1 MEILNHTHEITTW
14 QQGVDYTFA
23 TRDTWR
29 KCPKQG
35 GRVNTSNEINTRHFS
50 RIMGRTFPLVEI
62 KNPVMQTVARQL
74 EEEGKSDAT
83 INRIFSAVSTV
94 LHHCAFD
101 QLIPR
106 PNQFRYRKEGE
117 SRITFFTKEQ
127 VTQLEAIASNVFM
140 RTDLKD
146 LIRFAAYTGMR
157 RGEIYKIRAKDIL
170 LEEGVIHV
178 GGVPTQTTKAKNW
191 RKIPVHPTLYENLSQ
206 RLEGVAGSVQIFG
219 DEWSNLD
226 QICEAFNK
234 CVKYLRI
241 GEDYT
246 FHTLRHSFA
255 TWHVTA
261 GTDIRTIMQLMGH
274 KRIETTLRYA
284 KVQDKAAIAAMNN
297 I

>member
-1 MEILNHTHEITTW
+1 
-14 QQGVDYTFA
+14 
-23 TRDTWR
+23 
-29 KCPKQG
+29 
-35 GRVNTSNEINTRHFS
+35 
-50 RIMGRTFPLVEI
+50 MGRTFPLVEI

-74 EEEGKSDAT
+74 EDEGKADST
-83 INRIFSAVSTV
+83 INRVFSAVSTV
-94 LHHCAFD
+94 LNHCAFD
-101 QLIPR
+101 ELIPQ
-106 PNQFRYRKEGE
+106 PNKFRYRKEGE
-117 SRITFFTKEQ
+117 GRVTFYTKEHI
-127 VTQLEAIASNVFM
+127 TQLEAVASNVFL
-140 RTDLKD
+140 RDDLKD

-178 GGVPTQTTKAKNW
+178 GGVPTQTTKAKNG
-191 RKIPVHPTLYENLSQ
+191 RKLPSHSTLYENLSQ

-234 CVKYLRI
+234 CVKYLRL
-241 GEDYT
+241 EDGYT
-246 FHTLRHSFA
+246 FHSLRHSFA

-261 GTDIRTIMQLMGH
+261 GTDIRTIMKLMGH

-284 KVQDKAAIAAMNN
+284 KVQDEAAIAAMSN